1 MINITKKDKI
11 LGVILFIDLFIISIL
26 FFNFNFYLIILDGA
40 FSLILISDIIID
52 IIRNHENKKQLLK
65 NIWFIVISLP
75 FDLIIFYSPDLI
87 PFNIRPLK
95 ILRIFKIFKILIIL
109 EIFKYFIDKKSQQ
122 NLERVNKKIKANTIA
137 YVISTILLLSGIGLS
152 YVENIKGLDIF
163 YFIFVTFISRLW
175 RCSCFNYVRKNNCNN
190 YFIIK
195 YIRNWFFICIIS
207 HICQYRPRKRNHI

>member
-1 MINITKKDKI
+1 M
-11 LGVILFIDLFIISIL
+11 
-26 FFNFNFYLIILDGA
+26 
-40 FSLILISDIIID
+40 ISDIIID

-163 YFIFVTFISRLW
+163 YFIFVTFSSVGYGDVVVSTMYGKIIAIIISLL
-175 RCSCFNYVRKNNCNN
+175 SILGIGFLSALFLTYVNIDQEKETISNEEFNDLKGEVNILKEQNEE
-190 YFIIK
+190 IIK
-195 YIRNWFFICIIS
+195 LLKNA
-207 HICQYRPRKRNHI
+207 QEK